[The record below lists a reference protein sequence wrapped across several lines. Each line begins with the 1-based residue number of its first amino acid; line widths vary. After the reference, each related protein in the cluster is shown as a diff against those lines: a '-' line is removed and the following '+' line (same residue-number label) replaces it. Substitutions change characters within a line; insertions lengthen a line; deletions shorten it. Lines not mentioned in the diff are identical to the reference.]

1 MAVIIDRTLTK
12 IEADTM
18 VPSDLL
24 HFCELL
30 FTCGVAKIEATPQV
44 LKRISN
50 FLLNPDLL
58 IATNSKTYFLTNY
71 DGFFQL
77 ETNDLVEKQLAF
89 STTETYNLNRVRLLG
104 FDDLITRD
112 YRTFFNK
119 LLSSG
124 SQYLDLCPSNK
135 KHCATAIAIE
145 WLLMGGQ
152 SVSCSF
158 AGLNDDA
165 PLEEVLMALKMNG
178 KTNLIGDLSVF
189 KELRLL
195 YEQLT
200 GNIIPEK
207 KAIIGQGIFKVESGI
222 HVDGILKNP
231 RIYEPFS
238 PESVG
243 NKREIILG
251 KHSGQQS
258 VIYKMRELNL
268 SESCV
273 STVLLHLKEHCANVG
288 KSFSDLE
295 LRTLVRE
302 VHNGY

>member
-1 MAVIIDRTLTK
+1 MAAIIDRTLTR
-12 IEADTM
+12 ITADTM
-18 VPSDLL
+18 VPSDLM

-30 FTCGVAKIEATPQV
+30 FTCGVSKIEATPQV
-44 LKRISN
+44 LKKISG
-50 FLLNPDLL
+50 FLLNPGLL
-58 IATNSKTYFLTNY
+58 PSADAKTYFLTKVN
-71 DGFFQL
+71 GIFQL
-77 ETNDLVEKQLAF
+77 ETNALVETQLAF
-89 STTETYNLNRVRLLG
+89 STTETYNLNKVRLMGL
-104 FDDLITRD
+104 DDLITRD
-112 YRTFFNK
+112 YRTFFNN
-119 LLSSG
+119 LLNSG
-124 SQYLDLCPSNK
+124 AQYLDLCPSNQ
-135 KHCATAIAIE
+135 KHCATAIALE

-158 AGLNDDA
+158 ASDNDDA
-165 PLEEVLMALKMNG
+165 PLEEVLMALKING
-178 KTNLIGDLSVF
+178 QANRVGDLSVF

-195 YEQLT
+195 YEQFT
-200 GNIIPEK
+200 GNMIPEK
-207 KAIIGQGIFKVESGI
+207 KAIIGEGIFKVESGI

-231 RIYEPFS
+231 HIYEPFS

-295 LRTLVRE
+295 LRTLVKE